1 MSQPKG
7 PDVSVDINTGA
18 GSVGGAD
25 QGSNFAGADQG
36 STFGGAEQSSNFN
49 WLLANFVRSTDGV
62 RDAVAVSSDGL
73 LIATSDGLD
82 RTGADQL
89 AAIVSSLS
97 TLGRSASRRYD
108 FEGLKLIMIEM
119 KRGFLLVSAIRGGSC
134 LGVIAGDGCDLGLI
148 GYEIAML
155 ADRFGDLL
163 TPTLISDSRR
173 ALPR

>member
-1 MSQPKG
+1 MPVDMDT
-7 PDVSVDINTGA
+7 DVN
-18 GSVGGAD
+18 
-25 QGSNFAGADQG
+25 
-36 STFGGAEQSSNFN
+36 NFN

-73 LIATSDGLD
+73 LIATSEGLG
-82 RTGADQL
+82 RTDADHL

-108 FEGLKLIMIEM
+108 FDGVKMIMVEM

-134 LGVIAGDGCDLGLI
+134 LGTIADDGCDLGLI
-148 GYEIAML
+148 GYEIALL
-155 ADRFGDLL
+155 ADRFGEML
-163 TPTLISDSRR
+163 TPNLISDSRR